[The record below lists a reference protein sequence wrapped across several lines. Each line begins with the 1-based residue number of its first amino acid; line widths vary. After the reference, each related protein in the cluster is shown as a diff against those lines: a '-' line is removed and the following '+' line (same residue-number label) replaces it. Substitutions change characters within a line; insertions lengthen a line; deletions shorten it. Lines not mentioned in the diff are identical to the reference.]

1 MCILD
6 WLTKYESVAVW
17 LEGVALVFILA
28 ADIWTAKKGHKET
41 AAQLKLTQEQVKLS
55 QNAERAWVMTELVW
69 PQNELKV
76 VMGSSREGNEPQVDS
91 TTVMLKLI
99 CKNEGRSPAWVD
111 KIVGYAERVET
122 RLNDLASPTG
132 HQAEGFH
139 SFGPI
144 GPGSE
149 NSRLLRLVA
158 PGQLQKDQLI
168 SIFVAV
174 EYRDIFEQKRVT
186 TCGYTVSGTYLDR
199 QEQFPERNINK

>member
-1 MCILD
+1 L
-6 WLTKYESVAVW
+6 VAI
-17 LEGVALVFILA
+17 FIWDRVDA
-28 ADIWTAKKGHKET
+28 NRDHQET
-41 AAQLKLTQEQVKLS
+41 LAQLKVAQDQIKLS
-55 QNAERAWVMTELVW
+55 QNAERAWVMTELIW

-76 VMGSSREGNEPQVDS
+76 VMGSSREGNEPQVHS

-122 RLNDLASPTG
+122 RLMDLASPTG

-149 NSRLLRLVA
+149 KSRLLRLEA
-158 PGQLQKDQLI
+158 PGQLQKDQPI